1 MTQLF
6 DALNVG
12 KLPPISLR
20 GRLTLKCVGN
30 KCVNVA
36 KSFPVITPLEEPDIT
51 VT

>member
-12 KLPPISLR
+12 KLSTISLR
-20 GRLTLKCVGN
+20 GRLTLNCVGN
-30 KCVNVA
+30 KYVNVA
-36 KSFPVITPLEEPDIT
+36 KSFRVTTPLEEPDIT